1 MLRLERCALSLSVT
15 IGSRPLFAVLIYKRT
30 TYNQST
36 TYWLCVAY
44 MYINDTTEKMHYVV
58 PLQAA
63 LQYPMNRLDSLLNSS
78 QKYN

>member
-1 MLRLERCALSLSVT
+1 
-15 IGSRPLFAVLIYKRT
+15 
-30 TYNQST
+30 
-36 TYWLCVAY
+36 

-78 QKYN
+78 QKYNWFNVIESKYIYQLYTGRSSQKYNELVVLESQHIYQFVYKYQMS